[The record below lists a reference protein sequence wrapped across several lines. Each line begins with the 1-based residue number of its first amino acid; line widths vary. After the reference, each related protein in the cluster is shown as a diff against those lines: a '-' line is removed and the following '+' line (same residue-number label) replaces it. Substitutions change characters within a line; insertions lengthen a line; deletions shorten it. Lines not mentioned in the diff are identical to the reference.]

1 MTITNQ
7 PTGRKRQK
15 AAPAASSRL
24 PSARERRP
32 ALAALAVLLIAGG
45 AVLAGWLALR
55 QSQTASYL
63 MITSPVSEGEQIEG
77 SNLGRIE
84 LPKEGVNFVS
94 FDDAS
99 SIVDTYAQADLLKG
113 TVLAPGMTGDRPELR
128 QDESR
133 IGLELGP
140 DQYPRGL
147 TLGDQVNVLLLDG
160 SGENNAARLSTT
172 GVVRYLNASDTGSG
186 AEIDVV
192 IASECSAEFASGSTD
207 NQVTLAQISSD
218 APTTTCQPV
227 ASPEKPK

>member
-7 PTGRKRQK
+7 PAGRKRQK

-63 MITSPVSEGEQIEG
+63 MITTKVSEGDQVQG
-77 SNLGRIE
+77 SDLGRIE
-84 LPKEGVNFVS
+84 LPKEGVDFVS
-94 FDDAS
+94 FEDAS
-99 SIVDTYAQADLLKG
+99 EIVDSYANADLLKG
-113 TVLAPGMTGDRPELR
+113 TVLVPGMLGDRPELAK
-128 QDESR
+128 DESR

-140 DQYPRGL
+140 NQYPRGL
-147 TLGDQVNVLLLDG
+147 SLGDQVNLLLLDG
-160 SGENNAARLSTT
+160 SGEILSARLSTT
-172 GVVRYLNASDTGSG
+172 GVVRYINAAETGSG

-192 IASECSAEFASGSTD
+192 IASQCAAEFASGSTD

-218 APTTTCQPV
+218 APNTTCQPIDN
-227 ASPEKPK
+227 SREPQ